1 MCPLQK
7 WEHWEQEQKTA
18 PVSDFQVGTAVGTEW
33 EHRERVDPFY
43 SLLKGLISALALLLA
58 LALLA
63 LYIEKYI
70 LHIHSIDRRMTMP
83 VTRVFQSGNSQA
95 VRLPKEFRFQ
105 EEEVVIKRVGDAVML
120 FPMRYA
126 ASVLK
131 AELDALDADFQIERN
146 QPKETQTRD
155 LDS

>member
-18 PVSDFQVGTAVGTEW
+18 PVSDFQVGTGGNRW

-43 SLLKGLISALALLLA
+43 SLLKGLSSA

-63 LYIEKYI
+63 LYIGKYI

-131 AELDALDADFQIERN
+131 AELDALDANFQIERN
-146 QPKETQTRD
+146 QPKESQNRD
-155 LDS
+155 FDS